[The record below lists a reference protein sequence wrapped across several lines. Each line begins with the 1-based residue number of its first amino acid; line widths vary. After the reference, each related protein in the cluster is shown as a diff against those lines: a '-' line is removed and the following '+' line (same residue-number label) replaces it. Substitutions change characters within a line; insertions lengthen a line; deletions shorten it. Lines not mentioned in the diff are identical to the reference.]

1 MTFLGNL
8 KIGAKIAISIALLSV
23 MALAIAGIAIQMM
36 SSYQSKIAAV
46 RQASVEALIAQ
57 RINGDILAAVMESRG
72 IFMAVEDPAFLRQF
86 ADGLE
91 KTLVQMTQRV
101 AQLRA
106 ANGGGDAKEIDAIA
120 AAADRFAAQ
129 RRELIQVGLASGA
142 KASMELGYS
151 GPNKE
156 SRVAL
161 SKAVESFADENQKEI
176 ESLEAGLEHFRAT
189 RLAWLIALATG
200 GIGLS
205 IAIAIAIVIG
215 SITRPLSRM
224 GGAMRAV
231 SEGDFNVEIPAIGRR
246 DEIGQFAA
254 ALAVFKEAIA
264 EKMRLREAQVE
275 AQAAAM
281 RRQEEVDQLV
291 GLFGMSMSGVFHT
304 ISSASAE
311 MSQSSSFLEISAGE
325 TSGEADRVM
334 TEAEH
339 SAASAQTVAAAS
351 QQLSASITGIGRQVS
366 RSSRIADA
374 ALQQARTAVDTVS
387 ELRAAAESIG
397 TVLELINRIAGQTN
411 LLALNA
417 TIEAARAGEAG
428 KGFAVVASEVKSLAR
443 QTSAATDDIRAQI
456 AAVHAATM
464 AASEAFDA
472 INNTVGEMNEIATGI
487 ADSVEEQS
495 AATQE
500 IARSIEQVSTSTGNV
515 TASITQVRGAA
526 TRSGET
532 ALVVKSTAKALSSET
547 DILSSEVKDFIAAL
561 KNIAMDNNFRVHAVD
576 LPATAMHDGESIAG
590 RVTSLSTG
598 IVVFAGKLSAAPGS
612 QLELR
617 IDGIDRDLKL
627 RFVNAG
633 DDGVYLQLPLSHAHM
648 TFMEQAIDRLIKKAA

>member
-161 SKAVESFADENQKEI
+161 SRAVEGFADENQKEI

-215 SITRPLSRM
+215 SITRPLRRM

-231 SEGDFNVEIPAIGRR
+231 SEGDFNAEIPAIGRR

-456 AAVHAATM
+456 AAVHRTGLGEHRQRHREHHRSARRG
-464 AASEAFDA
+464 DA
-472 INNTVGEMNEIATGI
+472 KRRDGAGRQEHRQGAVQRNRHP
-487 ADSVEEQS
+487 EQRG
-495 AATQE
+495 Q
-500 IARSIEQVSTSTGNV
+500 GFH
-515 TASITQVRGAA
+515 RGAQEYRHGQQLPRPCRRSA
-526 TRSGET
+526 GDRDARRRIDRRPRDQPVDRDRRLCRKAQRGARKPTRAQDRRHRSR
-532 ALVVKSTAKALSSET
+532 SQ
-547 DILSSEVKDFIAAL
+547 AAL
-561 KNIAMDNNFRVHAVD
+561 RQCRRRRR
-576 LPATAMHDGESIAG
+576 LPAAAAQPRPHDLHG
-590 RVTSLSTG
+590 TG
-598 IVVFAGKLSAAPGS
+598 DRPADQKGGVRMPRLRRRGGS
-612 QLELR
+612 
-617 IDGIDRDLKL
+617 
-627 RFVNAG
+627 
-633 DDGVYLQLPLSHAHM
+633 P
-648 TFMEQAIDRLIKKAA
+648 RLVR